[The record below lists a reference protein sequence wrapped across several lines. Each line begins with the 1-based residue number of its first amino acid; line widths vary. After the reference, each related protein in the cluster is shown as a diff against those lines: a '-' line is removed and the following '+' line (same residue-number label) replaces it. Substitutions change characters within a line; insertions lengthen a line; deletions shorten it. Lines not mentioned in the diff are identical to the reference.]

1 VSYCPQCTST
11 DWYEVGSQEDP
22 EVAKINE
29 SSGVTDAAAQPEPG
43 TATAGGEVVGAVPDP
58 NPDEP
63 VYATETGPEPQPGHE
78 LPDPGAPE
86 PLPGG
91 GLPEPDTEPTTG
103 APPLANIEVAVE
115 DVPDGTIPE
124 VRAWVFGKTYPDTV
138 PDDGW
143 QDRARAALEAE
154 EAKGDKSRTSWVAEL
169 EGALSDTEP
178 EQ

>member
-29 SSGVTDAAAQPEPG
+29 SSGVTNAAAQPEPG
-43 TATAGGEVVGAVPDP
+43 TATADEPEG
-58 NPDEP
+58 EP
-63 VYATETGPEPQPGHE
+63 VYATETGPEPQPGHA
-78 LPDPGAPE
+78 LPEPEAPE
-86 PLPGG
+86 ALPGG
-91 GLPEPDTEPTTG
+91 ELPEPDTEPTTG

-124 VRAWVFGKTYPDTV
+124 VRSWVFGKTYPDTV

-154 EAKGDKSRTSWVAEL
+154 AAKGDKARTSWLAEL
-169 EGALSDTEP
+169 EGSLGDTEP
-178 EQ
+178 AED